1 MDKHHAPLRLIAGAA
16 VIVAATSLTACSSSA
31 KSSAKSAASSVVSA
45 AKSAASSAA
54 AGASSAASGASSAL
68 DQAAVKLVYT
78 KFFDPKTPLA
88 VKPAM
93 LQDGT
98 AFVQAIKQQGSTAYA
113 KGSSVSVSNVTLLSP
128 NRASVTFSI
137 IYGGKPVVANQGG
150 WAVKEGGIWKVS
162 GETFCGLVSLSG
174 TTPAACMTAKATT
187 LPS

>member
-1 MDKHHAPLRLIAGAA
+1 MDKQYAPFRLAACAA
-16 VIVAATSLTACSSSA
+16 VVVAATSLTACSSSA
-31 KSSAKSAASSVVSA
+31 KSAAKSAASSVVSA
-45 AKSAASSAA
+45 AQSAASSAA
-54 AGASSAASGASSAL
+54 TGASSAV
-68 DQAAVKLVYT
+68 DEAAVKLVYT

-137 IYGGKPVVANQGG
+137 IFGGKPVVANQGG
-150 WAVKEGGIWKVS
+150 WAVKEDGIWKVS

-174 TTPAACMTAKATT
+174 TTPPACMTAKATT